1 MIFFSGTK
9 VDLKEEKKLLQ
20 DSTSKSGNKRKRAFE
35 SDQKLKN
42 SKDADNSSSVKL
54 PSENNVKNVEGEPS
68 KGSILESQLE
78 GQTKALWALKD
89 DLKKHVTSSE
99 MREMLEANDQDSRGS
114 ELDLRER
121 W

>member
-54 PSENNVKNVEGEPS
+54 PYVEGEPS